1 MDITELAAG
10 GGTAIDL
17 DEIGITIEGTLTSIG
32 EWRDIKSQFGTVVKA
47 PFNLTV
53 GDEERTLWVKKS
65 SRLATVIGQ
74 AFKDAG
80 LTSITVGGTLKIRRV
95 NDVPTNKGNPMH
107 DFQAKY
113 VPPTANA
120 SDFFGDEEPF

>member
-1 MDITELAAG
+1 MELTELATG

-17 DEIGITIEGTLTSIG
+17 TEVGTTIEGTLQSIG
-32 EWRDIKSQFGTVVKA
+32 DWRDINSQFGTVSKA
-47 PFNLTV
+47 PFNLV
-53 GDEERTLWVKKS
+53 VDGEDRTLWVKKN
-65 SRLATVIGQ
+65 SRLATVLGQ

-80 LTSITVGGTLKIRRV
+80 LTAITTGGTLKVRRV

-113 VPPTANA
+113 TPPVGTGPELD
-120 SDFFGDEEPF
+120 DF